1 MRDTLIISPTF
12 NEVDNIQKFIDA
24 VFQNDDLSLL
34 IVDDSSPDGT
44 GEIVKENMLENKN
57 LYLIERDEKLG
68 LGTAYIAG
76 FKWFMKS
83 KYKYCVQMD
92 CDFSHRFEDL
102 DKVLKD
108 KDVFDLTIGS
118 RYISEGGT
126 EGWSYS
132 RKNLSKYANMLSK
145 LVLKSNINDLTG
157 GFKCFKKEVIYEILK
172 FQPTSNGYTFQI
184 EVNNFVESK
193 NFKIKE
199 VPITFIERESGVS
212 KMNYGIIYE
221 AIKFLLKKLF
231 NVEIKKS

>member
-24 VFQNDDLSLL
+24 VFLNDDLSLL
-34 IVDDSSPDGT
+34 IVDDNSPDGT
-44 GEIVKENMLENKN
+44 SEIVKENMLENKN
-57 LYLIERDEKLG
+57 LYLIQRDEKRG

-76 FKWFMKS
+76 FEWFMES

-132 RKNLSKYANMLSK
+132 KKKFVKICKY
-145 LVLKSNINDLTG
+145 
-157 GFKCFKKEVIYEILK
+157 FF
-172 FQPTSNGYTFQI
+172 
-184 EVNNFVESK
+184 
-193 NFKIKE
+193 
-199 VPITFIERESGVS
+199 
-212 KMNYGIIYE
+212 
-221 AIKFLLKKLF
+221 
-231 NVEIKKS
+231 

>member
-1 MRDTLIISPTF
+1 MRNTLIISPTF

-44 GEIVKENMLENKN
+44 GEIVKENMLKNKN

-199 VPITFIERESGVS
+199 VPITFIERESGAS
-212 KMNYGIIYE
+212 KMSYGIIYE
-221 AIKFLLKKLF
+221 AIKFLLKQLF
-231 NVEIKKS
+231 NVKIKKS

>member
-57 LYLIERDEKLG
+57 LYLIERNEKLG

-221 AIKFLLKKLF
+221 AVKFLLKQLF
-231 NVEIKKS
+231 NVEKKKP